1 MFRFVSLCAI
11 LAVFSPVAQ
20 SAPIDVYVL
29 AGQSNAFGLA
39 RWSELPAADRVT
51 APGSLY
57 YRPYDGGGFGA
68 VRPIGG
74 KFGPEIGFTQA
85 YYERS
90 GRMPAIVKHAIGGT
104 TLAEDWNAATGPLL
118 GELVE
123 AVETAMDAWTL
134 QGYHPHLR
142 GILWMQGEHD
152 ARDRV
157 MAEAYEDNLRA
168 FSRAAR
174 VALGRKELTFVAG
187 RIAVPNHP
195 YRDLVRDAQASVRGV
210 KMIDT
215 DGIHLRSDM
224 VHYDSAGQLAL
235 GRLFAEQFFDKIPAK
250 SLTYQSLA
258 VDRFHAVPEPPTF
271 PLFALALIFIGTL
284 FMIASAVR
292 RKR

>member
-118 GELVE
+118 GELVD
-123 AVETAMDAWTL
+123 AIETAMDAWTL
-134 QGYHPHLR
+134 QGYQPHLR

-215 DGIHLRSDM
+215 DKVHLKPDLI
-224 VHYDSAGQLAL
+224 HYDSPGQLAL
-235 GRLFAEQFFDKIPAK
+235 GRMFAEQFFDKIPAK
-250 SLTYQSLA
+250 SLTYQPLA
-258 VDRFHAVPEPPTF
+258 VDRFHVVPEPE
-271 PLFALALIFIGTL
+271 ALILIVVLLLGWAAFSFLEGPQ
-284 FMIASAVR
+284 R
-292 RKR
+292 RR